1 MRIKKLLLAA
11 FLCSQ
16 FLFLKAQENNK
27 LPGEIHGNFEMT
39 TQFYSVDTIIGAPIV
54 PEKVLMNGFL
64 NLIYTK
70 DKFTAGLRYET
81 YQNVLQ
87 GFDPGYA
94 GSGIPFRYATYSGDL
109 LEITAGN
116 FYEQFGSGLIFRSYE
131 ERGLGVDNAMEGMRV
146 KAKVRPGIYL
156 KGMIGRQRLFFAQS
170 NGIVRGIDGEFNLNE
185 AFEGLAEKKTK
196 VILGSSFV
204 SKYQADDNVTYNL
217 PENVAAGGGR
227 LNLIRGNFS
236 IFSEYVYK
244 ANDPSADNNFIYKPG
259 QAFFISTSY
268 STRGFGLNLSA
279 KHIDNMSFRSDRNEN
294 INNLLISYLPALTKQ
309 HTYNLAA
316 TLYPYA
322 TQPTGEVGFQADLT
336 YKLKKGT
343 WYGGKYGTSVL
354 VNYAAANGLDTTSID
369 DLNTTRQAY
378 KTNIISTGDNVFFRD
393 FNIEVTRKLS
403 KEFKLKA
410 SYFNFIFNNDVMKL
424 AGKPGIF
431 YVDIA
436 VIDLLYKFNKTHSL
450 RTEFQNMWTKQDQ
463 GNWATF
469 LAEYS
474 LAPHWFFSFMDQYNY
489 GNPVASKRLHYPI
502 FSSGYNTGGTRIMA
516 SYGRQRA
523 GIFCV
528 GGVCRTVPAS
538 NGVTL
543 SITSSF

>member
-1 MRIKKLLLAA
+1 MAA
-11 FLCSQ
+11 VFCSQ
-16 FLFLKAQENNK
+16 FFFLKAQEEQK
-27 LPGEIHGNFEMT
+27 SVGEIHGNFDMT
-39 TQFYSVDTIIGAPIV
+39 TQFYSIDTVIGAPIV
-54 PEKVLMNGFL
+54 PEKLLMNGFL

-70 DKFTAGLRYET
+70 DRFTAGLRYEA
-81 YQNVLQ
+81 YHNVLQ

-94 GSGIPFRYATYSGDL
+94 GTGIPFRYASYRGDRM
-109 LEITAGN
+109 EITAGN

-131 ERGLGVDNAMEGMRV
+131 ERGLGVDNAMEGIRV
-146 KAKVRPGIYL
+146 KGKIGNGLYV
-156 KGMIGRQRLFFAQS
+156 KGVIGRQRIFFAQS
-170 NGIVRGIDGEFNLNE
+170 PGIVRGADAELNINE
-185 AFEGLAEKKTK
+185 TFPSLSESKTK
-196 VILGSSFV
+196 LILGTSFV
-204 SKYQADDNVTYNL
+204 SKYQQDDNVTYIL

-244 ANDPSADNNFIYKPG
+244 ANDPSADNGFIYKPG
-259 QAFFISTSY
+259 QAIFLSTSY
-268 STRGFGLNLSA
+268 STKGFGLNLSA

-294 INNLLISYLPALTKQ
+294 INNLLITYLPALTKQ

-322 TQPTGEVGFQADLT
+322 TQPNGEVGFQADMT
-336 YKLKKGT
+336 FRLKRGT

-354 VNYAAANGLDTTSID
+354 VNFAAANGLDSTKIND
-369 DLNTTRQAY
+369 DFTDRQGY
-378 KTNIISTGDNVFFRD
+378 KTNLFSAGEEVYFRD
-393 FNIEVTRKLS
+393 FNVEVTRKINKSL
-403 KEFKLKA
+403 KLKA
-410 SYFNFIFNNDVMKL
+410 SYFNFVFNNDVMKL
-424 AGKPGIF
+424 AGSPGTF
-431 YVDIA
+431 FVDIA
-436 VIDLLYKFNKTHSL
+436 VLDVLYKFNRTNSL
-450 RTEFQNMWTKQDQ
+450 RTEVQGLWTQQDQ

-469 LAEYS
+469 LMEYT

-489 GNPVASKRLHYPI
+489 GNPINSRRLHYPI
-502 FSSGYNTGGTRIMA
+502 FSTGYNSGGNRISV

>member
-1 MRIKKLLLAA
+1 MAVV
-11 FLCSQ
+11 FCSQ
-16 FLFLKAQENNK
+16 FFFLSAQEDQK
-27 LPGEIHGNFEMT
+27 SMGEIHGNFDMT
-39 TQFYSVDTIIGAPIV
+39 TQFYSIDTVIGAPIV
-54 PEKVLMNGFL
+54 PEKLLMNGFL

-70 DKFTAGLRYET
+70 DRFTAGLRYEA
-81 YQNVLQ
+81 YHNVLQ

-94 GSGIPFRYATYSGDL
+94 GTGIPFRYASYRGDRM
-109 LEITAGN
+109 EITAGN

-131 ERGLGVDNAMEGMRV
+131 ERGLGVDNAMEGIRV
-146 KAKVRPGIYL
+146 KGKIGNGLYV
-156 KGMIGRQRLFFAQS
+156 KGVIGRQRIFFAQS
-170 NGIVRGIDGEFNLNE
+170 PGIVRGADAELNINE
-185 AFEGLAEKKTK
+185 TFPSLAESKTK
-196 VILGSSFV
+196 LILGTSFV
-204 SKYQADDNVTYNL
+204 SKYQQDDNVTYIL

-227 LNLIRGNFS
+227 LNIIRGNFS

-244 ANDPSADNNFIYKPG
+244 ANDPSADNGFIYKPG
-259 QAFFISTSY
+259 QAIFLSTSY
-268 STRGFGLNLSA
+268 STKGFGLNLSA

-294 INNLLISYLPALTKQ
+294 INNLLITYLPALTKQ

-322 TQPTGEVGFQADLT
+322 TQPNGEVGFQADMT
-336 YKLKKGT
+336 FRLKRGT

-354 VNYAAANGLDTTSID
+354 VNFAAANGLDSTKIND
-369 DLNTTRQAY
+369 DFTDRQGY
-378 KTNIISTGDNVFFRD
+378 KTNLFSAGEEVYFRD
-393 FNIEVTRKLS
+393 FNVEVTRKINKSL
-403 KEFKLKA
+403 KLKA
-410 SYFNFIFNNDVMKL
+410 SYFNFVFNNDVMKL
-424 AGKPGIF
+424 AGSPGTF
-431 YVDIA
+431 FVDIA
-436 VIDLLYKFNKTHSL
+436 VLDVLYKFNKTNSL
-450 RTEFQNMWTKQDQ
+450 RTEVQGLWTKQDQ

-469 LAEYS
+469 LMEYT

-489 GNPVASKRLHYPI
+489 GNPINNRRLHYPI
-502 FSSGYNTGGTRIMA
+502 FSTGYNSGGNRISV